1 MRVVV
6 VEKTCTGF
14 GEGLDTRERESPRKT
29 VHLQFVQLDW
39 LNYHLLSLGLLKKRT
54 EIMNK
59 GLETGANLMIFKE

>member
-1 MRVVV
+1 M
-6 VEKTCTGF
+6 
-14 GEGLDTRERESPRKT
+14 DTRERESPRKT
-29 VHLQFVQLDW
+29 VQLQFVQLDW